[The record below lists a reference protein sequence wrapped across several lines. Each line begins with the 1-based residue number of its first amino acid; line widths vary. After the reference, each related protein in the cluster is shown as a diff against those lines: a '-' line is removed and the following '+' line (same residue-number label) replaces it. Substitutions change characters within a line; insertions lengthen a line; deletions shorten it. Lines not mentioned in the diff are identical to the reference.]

1 MPQYNTCIEYDGEM
15 HYKET
20 TLGNKLKQQQLHDKI
35 KNNYCKDN
43 NINLIRIPYWEK
55 NNIEQILKSALA

>member
-1 MPQYNTCIEYDGEM
+1 M